1 VTWTTTTILYDS
13 NNLVSQ
19 ISERDR
25 TVRLCGHAEEYLN
38 ISESAFDC
46 NVSPRS

>member
-13 NNLVSQ
+13 SNLFSQ

-25 TVRLCGHAEEYLN
+25 TVRLCEHAEECLN
-38 ISESAFDC
+38 IPESAFDC